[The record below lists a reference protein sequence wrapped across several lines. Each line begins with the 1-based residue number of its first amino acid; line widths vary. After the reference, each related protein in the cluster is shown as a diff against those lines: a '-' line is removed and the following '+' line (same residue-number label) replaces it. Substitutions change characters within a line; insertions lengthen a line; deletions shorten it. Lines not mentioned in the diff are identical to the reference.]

1 MSVISLF
8 SGSYCHGEEVAQKI
22 VDLLGYKL
30 VDDSA
35 LVAQASERSQVDQS
49 KLMKAIS
56 GKTSIFNKFTHERE
70 RSLTILKATL
80 AELLQGDSFLICSFC
95 AHMIPRDISHM
106 LKVCAIA
113 DIKYRTSL
121 AHKRE
126 GLSEKDALKKI
137 HKEDEGRVL
146 LTEYAFNKT
155 DPWDP
160 SLYDIVIPM
169 DKTSP
174 DAAATLILDNLQK
187 DVLKV
192 TEVSRQAVENF
203 SLASQV
209 DLKLAEEGHD
219 VAVTAS
225 DGNVTVTI
233 NKNVLRLSALED
245 ELKRIAGSVAG
256 VKSVATKVGPG
267 YYKSDIYRKHDFD
280 LPVPSKV
287 LLVDDEREFV
297 QTLSERLQMRDMPSA
312 VVYGGAEALSVVDED
327 EPEVMVLDLKMPGI
341 DGLEV
346 LRKVKQEHPSVEV
359 IVLTGH
365 GSKEVEKLCMELGAC
380 AYLEKPVDID
390 KLTDT
395 MKEAYRRLHQKK
407 HEQGSN

>member
-30 VDDSA
+30 IDDQV
-35 LVAQASERSQVDQS
+35 LIAQASERFKVDQN
-49 KLMKAIS
+49 KLVKAIS

-70 RSLTILKATL
+70 RSLAILRATL
-80 AELLQGDSFLICSFC
+80 ADLVKEDNFLLFTFC
-95 AHMIPRDISHM
+95 AHMIPREISHI
-106 LKVCAIA
+106 LKACAIA
-113 DIKYRTSL
+113 DIKYRTGL
-121 AHKRE
+121 ANKIDS
-126 GLSEKDALKKI
+126 LSEKDALKKI
-137 HKEDEGRVL
+137 HKEDEGRVV
-146 LTEYAFNKT
+146 LTEYVFNQR

-169 DKTSP
+169 DKTGP

-192 TEVSRQAVENF
+192 TDASRQAVENF
-203 SLASQV
+203 SLSSRV

-219 VAVTAS
+219 VTVTSS

-233 NKNVLRLSALED
+233 NKNVLRLSALEE
-245 ELKRIAGSVAG
+245 ELKRIVRTVAG
-256 VKSVATKVGPG
+256 VENVDTKVGAG
-267 YYKSDIYRKHDFD
+267 YYKTDIYRKYDFD

-312 VVYGGAEALSVVDED
+312 VVYGGQEALSVVDED

-341 DGLEV
+341 DGIEV
-346 LRKVKQEHPSVEV
+346 LRKVKQEHPKVEV

-365 GSKEVEKLCMELGAC
+365 GSKEIEKLCIELGAC

-390 KLTDT
+390 KLTQT
-395 MKEAYRRLHQKK
+395 MHEAYRKLHKK
-407 HEQGSN
+407 REGEDA